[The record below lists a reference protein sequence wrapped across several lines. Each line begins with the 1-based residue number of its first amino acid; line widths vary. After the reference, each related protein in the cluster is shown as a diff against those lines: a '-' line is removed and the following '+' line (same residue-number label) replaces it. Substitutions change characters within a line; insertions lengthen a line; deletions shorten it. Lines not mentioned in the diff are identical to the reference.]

1 MMLMWMMMMIS
12 VDVDSDVD
20 SVMSGGAGGAGGVD
34 RVPDALGC
42 EGGLDLTQ
50 L

>member
-1 MMLMWMMMMIS
+1 MIIS
-12 VDVDSDVD
+12 VDVHVNVD
-20 SVMSGGAGGAGGVD
+20 SVMSGGAGGAVGED